1 MKKQLC
7 NRLLITTKAKK
18 LSITWIVS
26 IFLSLITVYPFLL
39 ILVVSLKS
47 NDEFFSNP
55 IGIPRLFEF
64 RNYYIAYVKA
74 NIPRAFIS
82 SFIITSFSIIVMIL
96 CGSLAAYALSK
107 MNFSKA
113 SFFAAIFLM
122 PMIFPIHT
130 VIVPLYLLF
139 KFLHLTNTFLGMII
153 IHAAIRLP
161 FAIFVLTGFMKTI
174 PNAISESAVIDG
186 ASHITIFA
194 LLILPLVKPA
204 IATVTILN
212 GLLIWNDFFL
222 SLIMISKST
231 IAPLPLKIYTFSGE
245 YEQNWPMIC
254 TCIVFLAVPIIIG
267 YSVLQKQIISG
278 IVAGSIKG

>member
-1 MKKQLC
+1 MRNKKII
-7 NRLLITTKAKK
+7 NKKAIK
-18 LSITWIVS
+18 LSLTWIIS
-26 IFLSLITVYPFLL
+26 ALLSVVTLYPFLL
-39 ILVVSLKS
+39 IVLVSLKS
-47 NDEFFSNP
+47 NNDFFSNP
-55 IGIPRLFEF
+55 IGIPTLFVF
-64 RNYYIAYVKA
+64 RNYYTAYLKA
-74 NIPRAFIS
+74 NMLRAFIS
-82 SFIITSFSIIVMIL
+82 SITITSFSIVAMIIF
-96 CGSLAAYALSK
+96 GSLAAYALSK

-113 SFFAAIFLM
+113 GFFAAVFLI

-139 KFLHLTNTFLGMII
+139 KYLHLTNTIVGMII
-153 IHAAIRLP
+153 IHTAIRLP
-161 FAIFVLTGFMKTI
+161 FAVFVLTGFMKTI

-186 ASHITIFA
+186 ASHLTIY
-194 LLILPLVKPA
+194 LRCILPLVKPA
-204 IATVTILN
+204 IATITILN

-254 TCIVFLAVPIIIG
+254 TSIVFLAVPIIAA

-278 IVAGSIKG
+278 MVAGSIKG